1 MRSFSAHRE
10 TIIRSSIAVFGL
22 ATAFA
27 AAVLSSAARETGNL
41 LATAILAS
49 AALLLSAVVALA
61 TVPYLT
67 KRIAAERVRYALD
80 YQITKEGLAFLGFVL
95 FIAIAALNTGNNL
108 LFLIVS
114 ALLAAIMVSGA
125 ASAAQL
131 RTLELAA
138 NFPEHAFAGKPCP
151 AHITIR
157 NRSHWLPVF
166 SVAVLSPHQKKSKK
180 VWHWEPTKFEFPKAS
195 AGRQPWV
202 RWPDLKLQR
211 SEKTELPPI
220 LRQPLY
226 FPYVGPRGSAGAE
239 LALFF
244 ERRGRYRQNAFGLS
258 TRFPF
263 SFLIKTRNVVLTREL
278 IVYPKIEQTEEFYEM
293 LPLITGEFEN
303 HIRGRGHDLYRI
315 RDYQPEDSARHVDWK
330 SSAKSGVLKIRE
342 FAREDEHRLRIVF
355 DNASPGLASAE
366 HYERGVSLAASL
378 AFYLAEQSASLTF
391 AAQGL
396 VEPTLWGFLHH
407 LALVEPADDL
417 SILDSLSLGADFN
430 LVLTWRPRGT
440 VVTSVWQSSYVVFLN
455 S

>member
-1 MRSFSAHRE
+1 MRSFGAHRE

-22 ATAFA
+22 ALAFS

-41 LATAILAS
+41 LATAVLAS
-49 AALLLSAVVALA
+49 SALLLSAVVALA
-61 TVPYLT
+61 TVPYLA
-67 KRIAAERVRYALD
+67 KRIAAERVRDALD
-80 YQITKEGLAFLGFVL
+80 YQVTKEGLCFIGFVL
-95 FIAIAALNTGNNL
+95 AIAIAALNTGNNL

-114 ALLAAIMVSGA
+114 TLLAAIAVSGA

-131 RTLELAA
+131 RSLELAA
-138 NFPEHAFAGKPCP
+138 NFPEHAFAHKPCP

-157 NRSHWLPVF
+157 NQSSWLPVF
-166 SVAVLSPHQKKSKK
+166 SIAVVSPRQKESKK
-180 VWHWEPTKFEFPKAS
+180 VWHWEPTKFEFPKPS

-211 SEKTELPPI
+211 RERAASPPI
-220 LRQPLY
+220 LRQQLY
-226 FPYVGPRGSAGAE
+226 FPYVSPKGSAGAE
-239 LALFF
+239 LVLYF
-244 ERRGRYRQNAFGLS
+244 ERRGRYVQNAFGLS

-263 SFLIKTRNVVLTREL
+263 AFLLKTRNVVLSREL
-278 IVYPKIEQTEEFYEM
+278 IVYPKIERTEEFYEM

-330 SSAKSGVLKIRE
+330 LSAKTGVLKIRE

-355 DNASPGLASAE
+355 DNAAPGMASAE
-366 HYERGVSLAASL
+366 RYERGVSLAASL
-378 AFYLAEQSASLTF
+378 AFYLAEQNASLTY

-396 VEPTLWGFLHH
+396 AEPTLWGFMHH

>member
-1 MRSFSAHRE
+1 MQLFSAHKE

-22 ATAFA
+22 ALAFA

-49 AALLLSAVVALA
+49 AALLLSAVVAIA

-67 KRIAAERVRYALD
+67 KRVAAERVRTALN
-80 YQITKEGLAFLGFVL
+80 YQVTKEGMVYLGFVL
-95 FIAIAALNTGNNL
+95 VIAIAALNTGNNL

-114 ALLAAIMVSGA
+114 ALLAAVAVSGA
-125 ASAAQL
+125 ASAAEL
-131 RTLELAA
+131 RVLELTA
-138 NFPEHAFAGKPCP
+138 NFPEHAFAKKACP

-157 NRSHWLPVF
+157 NPSRWLPAF
-166 SVAVLSPHQKKSKK
+166 SIAVVSPRQKGSKK
-180 VWHWEPTKFEFPKAS
+180 VWHWQPTKFEFPKPS
-195 AGRQPWV
+195 SGRQPWV
-202 RWPDLKLQR
+202 SLRDLKLERTEQ
-211 SEKTELPPI
+211 TELPSI

-226 FPYVGPRGSAGAE
+226 FPYIGPQGSAGAE

-244 ERRGRYRQNAFGLS
+244 DRRGRYVQNAFGLA

-263 SFLIKTRNVVLTREL
+263 SFLLKTRKVVLNREL
-278 IVYPKIEQTEEFYEM
+278 IVFPKVEQTEEFYEM

-315 RDYQPEDSARHVDWK
+315 RDYEPEDSARHVDWK
-330 SSAKSGVLKIRE
+330 LSAKTGVLKIRE

-355 DNASPGLASAE
+355 DNAAPGMASSE
-366 HYERGVSLAASL
+366 RYERGVSLCASL

-396 VEPTLWGFLHH
+396 AEPTLWGFLHH
-407 LALVEPADDL
+407 LALVEPASDP
-417 SILDSLSLGADFN
+417 SVLDSLSLGADFN
-430 LVLTWRPRGT
+430 LVLTWRPRGS

>member
-1 MRSFSAHRE
+1 MRLFSVHRE
-10 TIIRSSIAVFGL
+10 TIVRSLIAVVGL
-22 ATAFA
+22 AMAFA

-49 AALLLSAVVALA
+49 AALLLSAVVAIA
-61 TVPYLT
+61 TVPYLA
-67 KRIAAERVRYALD
+67 KRAVAERVRDALD
-80 YQITKEGLAFLGFVL
+80 YQITKEGLVYLGFVL
-95 FIAIAALNTGNNL
+95 VIAIAALNTGNNL

-114 ALLAAIMVSGA
+114 ALLAAVAVSGV
-125 ASAAQL
+125 ASAAEL
-131 RTLELAA
+131 RALDLTA
-138 NFPEHAFAGKPCP
+138 NIPEHAFAKKPCP
-151 AHITIR
+151 AHLTVR
-157 NRSHWLPVF
+157 NHSHWLPAF
-166 SVAVLSPHQKKSKK
+166 SIAVVSPRQKESKQ
-180 VWHWEPTKFEFPKAS
+180 VWHWQPTRFEFPRAA
-195 AGRQPWV
+195 AGRRPWV
-202 RWPDLKLQR
+202 RWRDLKLQR
-211 SEKTELPPI
+211 ILKTEPPSI

-226 FPYVGPRGSAGAE
+226 FPYIGPRGSAGAE

-244 ERRGRYRQNAFGLS
+244 ERRGRYVQNAFGLS

-263 SFLIKTRNVVLTREL
+263 SFLIKTRKVVLNREL
-278 IVYPKIEQTEEFYEM
+278 IVYPEIEQTEEFYEM

-315 RDYQPEDSARHVDWK
+315 RDYQPDDSARHVDWK
-330 SSAKSGVLKIRE
+330 LSAKTGVLKIRE

-366 HYERGVSLAASL
+366 RYERGVSLGASL
-378 AFYLAEQSASLTF
+378 AYYLAEQSASLTF

-396 VEPTLWGFLHH
+396 FEPTLWGFLHH
-407 LALVEPADDL
+407 LALVEPADDP

-440 VVTSVWQSSYVVFLN
+440 IVTSVWQSSYVVFLN